1 MVTSFEPSGNSPQM
15 FRPEILQQDRRG
27 PTPAFPLSSPP
38 NETFTTF
45 KPTNGGTSLATN
57 NPFLSS
63 NAFASSLSEDE
74 SASSSGEDEFHLE
87 RYSQDAPNNRPTT
100 RPGQK
105 TPFWRKK
112 QHQTST
118 SDPDRRRP
126 GLNIVT
132 NFSVPSQRSRTEGIL
147 VDKVQSQRPQLG
159 QRYATALVS
168 AKAEHVNQT
177 MVDALEYSMGPTA
190 FKSGA
195 PIYDRKRGQP
205 AQSRWQELQAAPKNV
220 EGGLEKQQAV
230 SLHDHAS
237 MATIDL
243 DSARGKDF
251 PPDDRSVVIGL
262 SVPQSEADAH
272 PSKHNLD
279 SAVSAQ
285 TPETPAI
292 VITPAEVTDT
302 WKPSFL
308 RKARPSSSI
317 YSVQARSHNLKME
330 ASPPPV
336 PRLPRAHVRESLPV
350 VGASIEHSSE
360 VSNRGHEEDWIS
372 DDEKDSEFAESLRRA
387 SSESQEHIFPLE
399 VDQARPRSQGWWN
412 LMLSPMLSRKGTISD
427 NTRVK
432 DIQRPPVPSTA
443 GFEKHKSVSSL
454 VAESPETPRRL
465 GLASPRAS
473 MSSRW
478 TFWAKGLGK
487 GVQEDQV
494 ETLPVRLQES
504 SPPAEEAK
512 ALPSCEPFDY
522 LGTGL
527 AAEYYHACAVEQ
539 LSGTRYFECQ
549 NHSCEEKSP
558 LLHSIF
564 EPKVLGEVDA
574 QENNATRVSGN
585 ATPGD
590 ASEERVK
597 SHITVH
603 SAPEEQ
609 SPIVREANAAI
620 VTKAR
625 AVEAP
630 VAAEKKSSDM
640 KPVESAANEKSF
652 PTQEE
657 ARSFSSSPPHRNTQ
671 LPNIAAVAPAHV
683 VQPPVRSPGPV
694 SPGMQQTM
702 TSQGAVPMSEITRPS
717 NEARSA
723 EQTTI
728 PPESQT
734 WAQTQ
739 PPSVTIQNHT
749 TYAEWSRHVPGP
761 VALQARKEIIDSP
774 PEATSIGRE
783 MDRSAT
789 QKPKPTSSQEI
800 DAPKKPGIFSKL
812 KSLLK
817 MKGSQGAEDSTRKK
831 RRWTLIV
838 AIPLLL
844 IVIACILL
852 ATLLTRKGDGT
863 PVQSQWLNLTGY
875 PPIPTGISTIAM
887 PDAVKEQPGC
897 VAPTTM
903 WSCALPKEN
912 QAEIAPNNPD
922 QPNFRFEI
930 TFKNGTVPANLTIPV
945 HKVSKRASNLSSR
958 ANDPFTDDLFDSNP
972 APPSR
977 ADQIFMGNTTDNIT
991 TPFQGED
998 TPFFMTFVPVFPVD
1012 PSNATQSSISPSS
1025 ARLLARQASN
1035 NSDSIPAPDVLDDGS
1050 AAPAN
1055 LLPTSP
1061 YPTSQPIKLYN
1072 RGQVDEHFGFY
1083 MYYDKSIFLHSTAPL
1098 NTSEFANNNGI
1109 DPQDQ
1114 DGGSTRDQSRLRCT
1128 FSQTR
1133 FLVRIYT
1140 NTAFGATLL
1149 SPISGT
1155 NSTSMSNNSATN
1167 FNRPGSF
1174 PYPTTIS
1181 LDRHGGN
1188 INKKAVY
1195 CYGVDDLQVTQ
1206 DDVKSIVPELRG
1218 VGGQLINPAPP
1229 LVNGNSSSDATA
1241 TDGFDPEAG
1250 GIDGGSG
1257 GCECSWQNWN

>member
-1 MVTSFEPSGNSPQM
+1 M
-15 FRPEILQQDRRG
+15 FQARLLQQDRRG
-27 PTPAFPLSSPP
+27 PTPAFPFSSPP
-38 NETFTTF
+38 TETFTTF
-45 KPTNGGTSLATN
+45 KPSNGGTSLATN

-63 NAFASSLSEDE
+63 NAFASGLSEDE

-87 RYSQDAPNNRPTT
+87 RYSQDTPSNRPTT
-100 RPGQK
+100 GTGHEPPDR
-105 TPFWRKK
+105 RKK
-112 QHQTST
+112 QHQDST

-177 MVDALEYSMGPTA
+177 MIDLALEYSM
-190 FKSGA
+190 A
-195 PIYDRKRGQP
+195 PPVFQSKAPDCDRKRARP
-205 AQSRWQELQAAPKNV
+205 AHSRWQELQAAQKNV
-220 EGGLEKQQAV
+220 VGGLEKQQAV
-230 SLHDHAS
+230 SLNDQAS

-243 DSARGKDF
+243 DSARSKDF
-251 PPDDRSVVIGL
+251 SPDDRSVVIGL
-262 SVPQSEADAH
+262 SIPQSEADAH

-279 SAVSAQ
+279 SAASAQ

-292 VITPAEVTDT
+292 VITPAEETDS
-302 WKPSFL
+302 WKSSFL
-308 RKARPSSSI
+308 RRARPPSSI
-317 YSVQARSHNLKME
+317 YSVQARSHNLKNG

-336 PRLPRAHVRESLPV
+336 PRLPSAHVRDSPRV
-350 VGASIEHSSE
+350 VGASIEHPSE
-360 VSNRGHEEDWIS
+360 VPSREHEEDWIS
-372 DDEKDSEFAESLRRA
+372 GDEKDSESAESLRRA
-387 SSESQEHIFPLE
+387 SSESQEHILPLE
-399 VDQARPRSQGWWN
+399 GDKARPRSQGWWN
-412 LMLSPMLSRKGTISD
+412 LMLSPMLSRKGTVSD
-427 NTRVK
+427 KTRVK
-432 DIQRPPVPSTA
+432 DTQRPPVPSPE
-443 GFEKHKSVSSL
+443 GFGKHNSVSSL

-478 TFWAKGLGK
+478 TFWAKGRGE
-487 GVQEDQV
+487 GSQEDQV
-494 ETLPVRLQES
+494 ERLPVRSQES

-512 ALPSCEPFDY
+512 ALPSCEPFEY

-549 NHSCEEKSP
+549 NHSCEEKFP

-564 EPKVLGEVDA
+564 EPEALGEVDA
-574 QENNATRVSGN
+574 QENNAKRVSGN
-585 ATPGD
+585 ARQGD
-590 ASEERVK
+590 ASEDRVK
-597 SHITVH
+597 SHITVR
-603 SAPEEQ
+603 SEPEEL
-609 SPIVREANAAI
+609 SPSVREANAAT

-630 VAAEKKSSDM
+630 VAAEVYSPDVKDE
-640 KPVESAANEKSF
+640 ESAANDESI
-652 PTQEE
+652 PAQEE
-657 ARSFSSSPPHRNTQ
+657 ARSFDSRPPHRNPQ
-671 LPNIAAVAPAHV
+671 LPNIAAVTPAHV
-683 VQPPVRSPGPV
+683 VQPPVRSPGPI
-694 SPGMQQTM
+694 SPGMQQMM
-702 TSQGAVPMSEITRPS
+702 TSQGAVPMSEISRPS
-717 NEARSA
+717 NEARSV
-723 EQTTI
+723 EQTTM
-728 PPESQT
+728 PPESQP

-761 VALQARKEIIDSP
+761 VALQARKEFIDSS
-774 PEATSIGRE
+774 PEATTIGRE

-789 QKPKPTSSQEI
+789 QKPKPASSQEI
-800 DAPKKPGIFSKL
+800 DDPKKPGLFSKL
-812 KSLLK
+812 KSLLMK
-817 MKGSQGAEDSTRKK
+817 KGSQGKEDSTSKK

-863 PVQSQWLNLTGY
+863 PVQNQWLNLTGY

-887 PDAVKEQPGC
+887 PDAIKEQPRC
-897 VAPTTM
+897 IAPTTM
-903 WSCALPKEN
+903 WTCALPKEN

-945 HKVSKRASNLSSR
+945 DKISKRSSSLSSR
-958 ANDPFTDDLFDSNP
+958 ANDPFTNDLFDPNP

-977 ADQIFMGNTTDNIT
+977 ADQIFMGNTTDNISA
-991 TPFQGED
+991 PFQGED
-998 TPFFMTFVPVFPVD
+998 TPFFMTFIPVFPVD
-1012 PSNATQSSISPSS
+1012 PSNATQSSIRPSS

-1035 NSDSIPAPDVLDDGS
+1035 NSDSIPAPDVLNDGS

-1083 MYYDKSIFLHSTAPL
+1083 MYYDKSIFLRSTAPL
-1098 NTSEFANNNGI
+1098 NTSEFATNNGI

-1128 FSQTR
+1128 FAQTR
-1133 FLVRIYT
+1133 FIVRIWT
-1140 NTAFGATLL
+1140 NPAFGATLL
-1149 SPISGT
+1149 SPISGA
-1155 NSTSMSNNSATN
+1155 NSTSMSNNSATD
-1167 FNRPGSF
+1167 FSRPGSF
-1174 PYPTTIS
+1174 PYPSTIS

-1195 CYGVDDLQVTQ
+1195 CYGVDNLQVIQ
-1206 DDVKSIVPELRG
+1206 DDVKGIVPELRG

-1229 LVNGNSSSDATA
+1229 LVDENSSLDATA

-1257 GCECSWQNWN
+1257 GCECAWQNWN